1 MSKRGCISQ
10 MKRLLSVF
18 FGILLILA
26 SGCGKNE
33 TPKSSPTAAE
43 TTAPTAEPTPR
54 GEVVITAAPG
64 STPSPVN
71 TPMPTAE
78 IPEGG
83 GEFDPVDISGTFRSN
98 TGTALNLVADWQCV
112 SVSAKNV
119 RLTITLSLESYS
131 LSVGERSANQLVL
144 NGIPITYRTAP
155 LEVPSG
161 GLSKTELYTWS
172 ETLPLMEVV
181 SLHHDLYAF
190 WVFSVSYSGD
200 QIDQIELSGLIA
212 VP

>member
-1 MSKRGCISQ
+1 
-10 MKRLLSVF
+10 MKRLIAIILCVF
-18 FGILLILA
+18 LVLA
-26 SGCGKNE
+26 SSCGKKE
-33 TPKSSPTAAE
+33 SPEPT
-43 TTAPTAEPTPR
+43 PTAEETSTPAPDPTHR

-78 IPEGG
+78 VPENGS
-83 GEFDPVDISGTFRSN
+83 EFEPVDISGSFRSN

-144 NGIPITYRTAP
+144 NGIPITYRTAA

-161 GLSKTELYTWS
+161 GLSKTELYTWT
-172 ETLPLMEVV
+172 ETLPLMEDG
-181 SLHHDLYAF
+181 SLQQDLYAF
-190 WVFSVSYSGD
+190 WVFTGTYSGV
-200 QIDQIELSGLIA
+200 QIDKLELSGHIA

>member
-1 MSKRGCISQ
+1 
-10 MKRLLSVF
+10 MKRLIAILFCLCLVF
-18 FGILLILA
+18 A
-26 SGCGKNE
+26 AGCAKGKTAKPE
-33 TPKSSPTAAE
+33 PTPTEMPI
-43 TTAPTAEPTPR
+43 PTAEPTPR

-71 TPMPTAE
+71 TPSPTAD
-78 IPEGG
+78 IPDNGSESGL
-83 GEFDPVDISGTFRSN
+83 VDTSGSFRSD
-98 TGTALNLVADWQCV
+98 TGTALNLVADWECI

-144 NGIPITYRTAP
+144 NGVPITYRTAA

-161 GLSKTELYTWS
+161 GLSKSELYTWS
-172 ETLPLMEVV
+172 ETLPLMEDG
-181 SLHHDLYAF
+181 SLQQDLYAF
-190 WVFSVSYSGD
+190 WEFSGTYSGVE
-200 QIDQIELSGLIA
+200 IDRLELSGHIA

>member
-1 MSKRGCISQ
+1 
-10 MKRLLSVF
+10 MKRLIPIF
-18 FGILLILA
+18 FCLCLCLA
-26 SGCGKNE
+26 SGCGKHGLPE
-33 TPKSSPTAAE
+33 PTPTAE
-43 TTAPTAEPTPR
+43 DVSTPTAEPTTR
-54 GEVVITAAPG
+54 GGEVVITAAPG

-71 TPMPTAE
+71 TPMPAADDA
-78 IPEGG
+78 EGG
-83 GEFDPVDISGTFRSN
+83 DYDLVDISGSFRSD
-98 TGTALNLVADWQCV
+98 TGTALNLVADWECI

-144 NGIPITYRTAP
+144 NGIPITYRTSS

-172 ETLPLMEVV
+172 ETLPLMEDG
-181 SLHHDLYAF
+181 SLQQDLYAY
-190 WVFSVSYSGD
+190 WVFSGTYSGVE
-200 QIDQIELSGLIA
+200 IDQLELSGHIA

>member
-1 MSKRGCISQ
+1 
-10 MKRLLSVF
+10 MKRMIA
-18 FGILLILA
+18 ILLCILLVLF
-26 SGCGKNE
+26 SGCGKQ
-33 TPKSSPTAAE
+33 KSQEPT
-43 TTAPTAEPTPR
+43 PTAETPSPTVEPVPR

-71 TPMPTAE
+71 TPAPTAE
-78 IPEGG
+78 VPEDG
-83 GEFDPVDISGTFRSN
+83 GEADLVDISGSFRSN
-98 TGTALNLVADWQCV
+98 TGTALNLVADWECV

-131 LSVGERSANQLVL
+131 LSVGERGANQLIL
-144 NGIPITYRTAP
+144 NGIPITYRTSA

-172 ETLPLMEVV
+172 ETFPLMEDG
-181 SLHHDLYAF
+181 SFQQDLYAF
-190 WVFSVSYSGD
+190 WVFSGTYSGV
-200 QIDQIELSGLIA
+200 QIDQLELSGHIA

>member
-1 MSKRGCISQ
+1 
-10 MKRLLSVF
+10 MKRLIAILFCVF
-18 FGILLILA
+18 LVLG
-26 SGCGKNE
+26 SGCGKKESPEPTPTTEE
-33 TPKSSPTAAE
+33 TAVP
-43 TTAPTAEPTPR
+43 APEPTPR

-78 IPEGG
+78 IPENGS
-83 GEFDPVDISGTFRSN
+83 EFAPVDISGSFRSN

-131 LSVGERSANQLVL
+131 LSVGERAANQLVL
-144 NGIPITYRTAP
+144 NGIPITYRTAA

-172 ETLPLMEVV
+172 ETLPLMEDG
-181 SLHHDLYAF
+181 SLQQDLYAY
-190 WVFSVSYSGD
+190 WVFTGTYSGV
-200 QIDQIELSGLIA
+200 QIEKLELSGHIA

>member
-1 MSKRGCISQ
+1 
-10 MKRLLSVF
+10 MKRLLAV
-18 FGILLILA
+18 LLCLVLILA
-26 SGCGKNE
+26 SGCTKREKAEPTPTPAE
-33 TPKSSPTAAE
+33 TPT
-43 TTAPTAEPTPR
+43 PTAEPTPR

-64 STPSPVN
+64 STPSPIN
-71 TPMPTAE
+71 TPTPTADIGDMGTE
-78 IPEGG
+78 TGL
-83 GEFDPVDISGTFRSN
+83 VDSSGSFRSD
-98 TGTALNLVADWQCV
+98 TGTALNLVADWECV

-144 NGIPITYRTAP
+144 NGVPITYRTSA

-172 ETLPLMEVV
+172 ETLTLMEDG
-181 SLHHDLYAF
+181 SLQQDLYAF
-190 WVFSVSYSGD
+190 WEFSGTYSGT
-200 QIDQIELSGLIA
+200 QIDRLELSGHIA